1 MRTVGIIGTS
11 GMAREAGDVAWSL
24 GIEPIYVARDPEELA
39 SWQYPDEVIVESDIT
54 RYADMQFVIG
64 IGDGSVRRLVASRLR
79 NAVRFRNLIHSTATF
94 GRRQRESMEGRVGI
108 IVCAGAR
115 LTSGIDV
122 GDFVIVNQNAC
133 VAHDVKIG
141 SFVHL
146 APGACVSGNVDLG
159 DCCWIGAGAI
169 INQGTPLARLA
180 IAPGTIIGSGAVV
193 TKSCVDAG
201 TYTGV
206 PARRI
211 K

>member
-1 MRTVGIIGTS
+1 MKTVGILGTS

-24 GIEPIYVARDPEELA
+24 GMEPIYVARDSGELA
-39 SWQYPDEVIVESDIT
+39 SWPYPDEVIVESQIT
-54 RYADMQFVIG
+54 RYADMRFVIG
-64 IGDGSVRRLVASRLR
+64 IGDGLVRRSVAFRLKDT
-79 NAVRFRNLIHSTATF
+79 VRFTNLIHDTATF
-94 GRRQRESMEGRVGI
+94 GRRQRESMEDGVGI
-108 IVCAGAR
+108 VVCAGAR
-115 LTSGIDV
+115 LTSGIEV

-133 VAHDVKIG
+133 VAHDVTIG
-141 SFVHL
+141 HFVHL
-146 APGACVSGNVDLG
+146 APGACVSGNVDIG
-159 DCCWIGAGAI
+159 ECCWIGAGSI

-193 TKSCVDAG
+193 TKSCIDAG